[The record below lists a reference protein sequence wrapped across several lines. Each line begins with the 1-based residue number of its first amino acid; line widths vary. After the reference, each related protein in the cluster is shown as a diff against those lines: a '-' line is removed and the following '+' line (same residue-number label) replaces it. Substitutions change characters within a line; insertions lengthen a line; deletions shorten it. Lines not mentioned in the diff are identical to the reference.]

1 MGERNNASIY
11 SVAQA
16 ADTSVGTVS
25 NVINHPERVSPALRT
40 RVEAEMARQRYWPRP
55 AARALARQ
63 RSRLVGVVVFDI
75 SNPFFSHVANL
86 MDQEVQ
92 AAGNSLMLAG
102 TQQSNQA
109 ERAALESMSRAGV
122 DAFAVCTSGGSFDL
136 LNRLQERGHP
146 VLLFAQRSEDERI
159 RAVTIDDFAG
169 MGLIAGHVVDRG
181 AHRICFIE
189 EPVHAVQHRD
199 RWAGFVAALDSRGLD
214 PDQVRRVPAA
224 GPTWDGGFQVV
235 SEILAQP
242 RSTWPDCIVCLNDY
256 TAIGACRAV
265 RSAGLVV
272 GRDIL
277 VTGYDDIP
285 YGAVLDVPLTTIRQP
300 FGEMSVYLTTQLL
313 EAAERRDVAVEG
325 RLFKPELM
333 IRESA

>member
-1 MGERNNASIY
+1 MY
-11 SVAQA
+11 K
-16 ADTSVGTVS
+16 
-25 NVINHPERVSPALRT
+25 
-40 RVEAEMARQRYWPRP
+40 RQ
-55 AARALARQ
+55 
-63 RSRLVGVVVFDI
+63 
-75 SNPFFSHVANL
+75 
-86 MDQEVQ
+86 
-92 AAGNSLMLAG
+92 
-102 TQQSNQA
+102 
-109 ERAALESMSRAGV
+109 
-122 DAFAVCTSGGSFDL
+122 
-136 LNRLQERGHP
+136 
-146 VLLFAQRSEDERI
+146 
-159 RAVTIDDFAG
+159 
-169 MGLIAGHVVDRG
+169 
-181 AHRICFIE
+181 
-189 EPVHAVQHRD
+189 VQHRD

-214 PDQVRRVPAA
+214 PDQVRRVPAS

-242 RSTWPDCIVCLNDY
+242 RSMWPDCIVCLNDY

-300 FGEMSVYLTTQLL
+300 FDEMSGYLTTQLL

-325 RLFKPELM
+325 RLFTPELM